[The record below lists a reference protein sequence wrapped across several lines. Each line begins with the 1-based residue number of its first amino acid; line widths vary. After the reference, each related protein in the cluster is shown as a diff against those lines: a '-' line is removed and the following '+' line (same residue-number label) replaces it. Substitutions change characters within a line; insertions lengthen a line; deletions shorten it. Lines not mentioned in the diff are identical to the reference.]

1 MYFECLQLR
10 LIAHVQNRVQRGE
23 LTERGLARRTGISQ
37 PHLHNV
43 LKGVRGLS
51 PEIGDV
57 LLRHLHITL
66 LDLLKEEERNGFPPQ
81 DSPHFPPGLAFRP
94 KTAYPREAPPLRAR
108 PASRERCGFAE
119 GPTEEA
125 GGGHRRAGGER

>member
-1 MYFECLQLR
+1 MYAEDSYLNCAYFLLGFKLFPPYFPGKSFPARTMYFELLQLR
-10 LIAHVQNRVQRGE
+10 LITHVQGRLQRGE

-51 PEIGDV
+51 PQMGDL

-66 LDLLKEEERNGFPPQ
+66 IDLLNTDELTRRSLEDGGSWPADTRFP
-81 DSPHFPPGLAFRP
+81 GANRI
-94 KTAYPREAPPLRAR
+94 R
-108 PASRERCGFAE
+108 
-119 GPTEEA
+119 
-125 GGGHRRAGGER
+125 

>member
-10 LIAHVQNRVQRGE
+10 LIAHVQDRVQRGE

-43 LKGVRGLS
+43 LKGVRVLS

-66 LDLLKEEERNGFPPQ
+66 LDLLKDEERKGRP
-81 DSPHFPPGLAFRP
+81 SPETSSGLAGTRF
-94 KTAYPREAPPLRAR
+94 
-108 PASRERCGFAE
+108 PAADGL
-119 GPTEEA
+119 P
-125 GGGHRRAGGER
+125 

>member
-1 MYFECLQLR
+1 MNFELLQLQ

-43 LKGVRGLS
+43 LKGVRVLS
-51 PEIGDV
+51 PQMGDV

-66 LDLLKEEERNGFPPQ
+66 LDLLNDEEWN
-81 DSPHFPPGLAFRP
+81 
-94 KTAYPREAPPLRAR
+94 
-108 PASRERCGFAE
+108 ERCPQHNAAS
-119 GPTEEA
+119 PA
-125 GGGHRRAGGER
+125 GTRFPAANGLP